1 MRAGAAAARAG
12 EPAGVFEFPIHAQD
26 GAARTGTFVTPHG
39 EIPTPVFMPVGTQG
53 TVKGVSAAELDE
65 IGASILL
72 SNTYHLY
79 LRPGAEVVREMGG
92 IHGFMN
98 WSRPVLTDS
107 GGFQVFSLA
116 QMNRITDDGVLFRS
130 HIDGSAHMFTPEHV
144 MEVQRSIGADIVMA
158 FDECPEG
165 GIPESRARD
174 ASERTLRWLDR
185 CRTRF
190 DQLVAEDGGTDR
202 QTMFPILQG
211 AVYDHVR
218 IDALRGTLSAGDW
231 AGIAIGGLSVGESK
245 ADMWRILETLEP
257 HMPKA
262 MPRYL
267 MGVGYP
273 DDMLRAIGRGIDMF
287 DCVAPT
293 RNGRN
298 GTAWVE
304 DVGQVNAKA
313 SRFRTD
319 DGPLDPACDCVACA
333 SYSRSYIRH
342 LVVAEEML
350 AQRLLSIHNLRFMV
364 RLAERA
370 RAAIRAGEFRGWSED
385 WLSRFK
391 RRSQQPGKV
400 NR

>member
-1 MRAGAAAARAG
+1 MSEGCRAPATTDLPMRMFG
-12 EPAGVFEFPIHAQD
+12 FEIDAEE
-26 GAARTGTFVTPHG
+26 GAARTGTFRTPHG
-39 EIPTPVFMPVGTQG
+39 QIETPVFMPVGTQG
-53 TVKGVSAAELDE
+53 TVKGIAFDELYD
-65 IGASILL
+65 IGASVIL

-79 LRPGAEVVREMGG
+79 LRPGPDVVREMGG

-98 WSRPVLTDS
+98 WTRPVLTDS

-116 QMNRITDDGVLFRS
+116 QMNRITDDGVMFRS
-130 HIDGSAHMFTPEHV
+130 HIDGSPHLFTPEHV
-144 MEVQRSIGADIVMA
+144 MEVQRAIGADIVMA
-158 FDECPEG
+158 FDECPSG
-165 GIPESRARD
+165 GIPKEKAREVN
-174 ASERTLRWLDR
+174 ERTLRWLER

-190 DQLVAEDGGTDR
+190 AQIVAEDGGTGR

-211 AVYDHVR
+211 AVYDDVR
-218 IDALRGTLSAGDW
+218 LDALRGTLSAGDW
-231 AGIAIGGLSVGESK
+231 DGIAVGGLSVGESK
-245 ADMWRILETLEP
+245 PDMWRVLETLEP
-257 HMPKA
+257 HMPKGL
-262 MPRYL
+262 PRYL

-273 DDMLRAIGRGIDMF
+273 DDMLEAIGRGIDMF

-298 GTAWVE
+298 GTVWVE
-304 DVGQVNAKA
+304 AGQVNAKA
-313 SRFRTD
+313 ARFRTD
-319 DGPLDPACDCVACA
+319 DGPLDPSCDCVACK

-385 WLSRFK
+385 WLAGFNRRGPQTGQVK
-391 RRSQQPGKV
+391 R
-400 NR
+400 